1 MFYHSKTTKKVGKYT
16 VPWWYGWKYYTK
28 PQCFFVDS
36 PTEPFN
42 VEASWIVAMQQ
53 LYFGVFSW
61 WSRLARL
68 MGKTGWN
75 IGTYLFCPTVLKNF
89 EEMCV
94 CVFFFSELFVFS
106 EFKFPNITRY
116 IYIFLLY
123 MYMKDIRSTLKPVDQ
138 LFPDVSFFVEYSLYQ
153 AMQKL
158 RNVLLEDPAASY
170 WTYIRHRTGS
180 KTCITPWVSW
190 DSWGKMWWKKSK
202 DWLPFG
208 KLT

>member
-1 MFYHSKTTKKVGKYT
+1 MNCRNAAAVLWGFQLMKSLGSADGEN
-16 VPWWYGWKYYTK
+16 W
-28 PQCFFVDS
+28 
-36 PTEPFN
+36 
-42 VEASWIVAMQQ
+42 VEH
-53 LYFGVFSW
+53 
-61 WSRLARL
+61 
-68 MGKTGWN
+68 WN
-75 IGTYLFCPTVLKNF
+75 IPFLPNGF
-89 EEMCV
+89 EKLWRNVCV
-94 CVFFFSELFVFS
+94 CFFFSELFVFS